1 MAGTYLGIVNDL
13 SDRIDGGEL
22 RPGDRVPS
30 TRQIAAKWGV
40 AIATA
45 TKALAELQRRGL
57 VRPVAGVG
65 TVVAEPKAEP
75 KAESG
80 RRPSATAI
88 EPGTK
93 AAVRPRSPRTS
104 TTPTTPSVPR
114 PTIPLRNGDDMR
126 DRIVHTA
133 IQLADAEGIGAVS
146 MRRIGIEL
154 GVPTMS
160 LYRWMPS
167 KDDLTLHMLDATLGR
182 MQWPDRPPRGWRP
195 QLEYASRGL
204 WAIAHAHPWLAQLLS
219 ITRPQ
224 LAPNAMLHTEWSM
237 RALSGLGLS
246 GGETLRISL
255 TLVGFGIG
263 TAVAMDNERQAQR
276 DTGITSDEWMATQ
289 EAKARAI
296 FATGRYP
303 VLASFA
309 DDEDFDSEL
318 DKLFEAGLAIILDGI
333 ERLIEK
339 KAAAQGSAEPSRP
352 PGTPVGSK
360 PAASAGAKAAARRI
374 AG

>member
-1 MAGTYLGIVNDL
+1 
-13 SDRIDGGEL
+13 
-22 RPGDRVPS
+22 
-30 TRQIAAKWGV
+30 
-40 AIATA
+40 
-45 TKALAELQRRGL
+45 
-57 VRPVAGVG
+57 
-65 TVVAEPKAEP
+65 
-75 KAESG
+75 
-80 RRPSATAI
+80 
-88 EPGTK
+88 
-93 AAVRPRSPRTS
+93 
-104 TTPTTPSVPR
+104 
-114 PTIPLRNGDDMR
+114 MR
-126 DRIVHTA
+126 DRIVDTA

-146 MRRIGIEL
+146 MRRIGTEL

-182 MQWPDRPPRGWRP
+182 MEWPDRPPRGWRP
-195 QLEYASRGL
+195 QLEYAARGL
-204 WAIAHAHPWLAQLLS
+204 WAITQAHPWLAQLVS

-263 TAVAMDNERQAQR
+263 TAVAMDNERQAHR

-309 DDEDFDSEL
+309 EDDDFDSEL
-318 DKLFEAGLAIILDGI
+318 DTLFEAGLAIILDGI
-333 ERLIEK
+333 ERLIDK
-339 KAAAQGSAEPSRP
+339 KAAAQRSARPSRP
-352 PGTPVGSK
+352 PSRPRGAPVGSK
-360 PAASAGAKAAARRI
+360 PAAHAVAKVATRRTAG
-374 AG
+374 